1 MGITLP
7 NMGMSARL
15 PGRRAARKPAVG
27 AGPQGTS
34 LADALFTTTQQRVLA
49 LLFGQPERSFF
60 ATELIGLARAG
71 SGAVQREL
79 RRLVESGL
87 VTVVRVG
94 NQKHY
99 QANQASPVFNELRD
113 LVRKTVGLHEPI
125 REALKPLEDRIV
137 FAALYGSVAKHKET
151 AASDIDLL
159 IVSDELTLEQLYTAL
174 APAEGKL
181 ARKINPTLYT
191 SREFDRRKKAGNAFL
206 KRVLAGEHVVLIGKD
221 SAA

>member
-1 MGITLP
+1 MGI
-7 NMGMSARL
+7 SAGQPRK
-15 PGRRAARKPAVG
+15 RAAREPAAAAKPE
-27 AGPQGTS
+27 GTG

-99 QANQASPVFNELRD
+99 QANQSSPVFNELRD
-113 LVRKTVGLHEPI
+113 LVIKTIGLHEPI
-125 REALKPLEDRIV
+125 REVLKPLEDHIV
-137 FAALYGSVAKHKET
+137 SAALYGSVAKHKDT
-151 AASDIDLL
+151 AASDVDLL
-159 IVSDELTLEQLYTAL
+159 VVSDELTLEQLYAAL
-174 APAEGKL
+174 APAERKL

-206 KRVLAGEHVVLIGKD
+206 KRVLAEEHVVLLGND
-221 SAA
+221 SGT

>member
-1 MGITLP
+1 
-7 NMGMSARL
+7 MSARR
-15 PGRRAARKPAVG
+15 PGRRAARKPA
-27 AGPQGTS
+27 AAAEPQGTS

-79 RRLVESGL
+79 KSLVESGL

-113 LVRKTVGLHEPI
+113 LVRKTIGLHEPI
-125 REALKPLEDRIV
+125 REVLKPLEDRIV
-137 FAALYGSVAKHKET
+137 FAALYGSVAKHKDT

-159 IVSDELTLEQLYTAL
+159 IVSDDLTLEQLYAAL
-174 APAEGKL
+174 APAEEKL
-181 ARKINPTLYT
+181 ARKVNPTLYT
-191 SREFDRRKKAGNAFL
+191 PREFDRRKKAGNAFL